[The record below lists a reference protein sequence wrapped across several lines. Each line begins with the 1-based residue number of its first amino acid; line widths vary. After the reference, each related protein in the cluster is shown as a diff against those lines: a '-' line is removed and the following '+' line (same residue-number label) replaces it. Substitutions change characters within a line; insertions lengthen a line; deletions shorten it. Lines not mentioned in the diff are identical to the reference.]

1 MIIDSISHIRDYA
14 ALLPCLEVGLAAMGD
29 GSALEVGRHEFEGGF
44 LLVQEGETTPL
55 DEGTFEA
62 HRKFI
67 DVQFVLEGAEEIAWQ
82 EYGDLACAIPYD
94 DATDKERLDGSREHH
109 MLVSAGMFWAA
120 FPHDGHKA
128 ISHVGEPHA
137 YRKVVMK
144 LPVR

>member
-1 MIIDSISHIRDYA
+1 MIVDSIQHVRDYA
-14 ALLPCLEVGLAAMGD
+14 SVLPHLEAGLAAMGD
-29 GSALEVGRHEFEGGF
+29 GSGLAVGRHEFEGGF
-44 LLVQEGETTPL
+44 LLVQEGETSPL
-55 DEGTFEA
+55 EEGTFEA

-82 EYGDLACAIPYD
+82 EYGDLTCAIPYD
-94 DATDKERLDGSREHH
+94 EASDKERLDGSRAHH
-109 MLVSAGMFWAA
+109 LLVTAGMFWAA

-128 ISHVGEPHA
+128 ISHVDERHH

>member
-1 MIIDSISHIRDYA
+1 MIVDSISHIRDYE
-14 ALLPCLEVGLAAMGD
+14 ALLPCLEAGLAAMGD
-29 GSALEVGRHEFEGGF
+29 GSSLEVGRHEFDGGF
-44 LLVQEGETTPL
+44 LLVQEGQTAPL
-55 DEGTFEA
+55 GEGTFEA
-62 HRKFI
+62 HRNYI

-82 EYGDLACAIPYD
+82 EYGDLSCAVAYD
-94 DATDKERLDGSREHH
+94 EAIDKERLHGSREHH

-128 ISHVGEPHA
+128 ISHVDAPHT

>member
-1 MIIDSISHIRDYA
+1 MIVDSIKHIRDYA
-14 ALLPCLEVGLAAMGD
+14 PLLPCLEAGLEAMGD
-29 GSALEVGRHEFEGGF
+29 GRALGVGRHEFEGGF
-44 LLVQEGETTPL
+44 LLVQEGETKPL

-62 HRKFI
+62 HRDFI
-67 DVQFVLEGAEEIAWQ
+67 DVQFVLSGAEEIAWQ
-82 EYGDLACAIPYD
+82 EYEDLATAIPYD
-94 DATDKERLDGSREHH
+94 PATDKERLDGSREHH
-109 MLVSAGMFWAA
+109 MLVSEGMFWAA

>member
-1 MIIDSISHIRDYA
+1 MIVDSIQHVRDYA
-14 ALLPCLEVGLAAMGD
+14 SLLPCLEAGLAAMGD
-29 GSALEVGRHEFEGGF
+29 GSGLAVGRHEFEGGF
-44 LLVQEGETTPL
+44 LLVQEGETSPL
-55 DEGTFEA
+55 EEGTFEA

-82 EYGDLACAIPYD
+82 EYSDLTCAIPYD
-94 DATDKERLDGSREHH
+94 EASDKERLDGPRAHH
-109 MLVSAGMFWAA
+109 LLVTAGMFWAA

-128 ISHVGEPHA
+128 ISHIDERHH